1 MNKKLASIVAAAM
14 LTLSASSAFAALSF
28 NDNVLFRVVYDNNGI
43 QQIANLGSVSSLM
56 SGGVSTIKPGEI
68 NIQNAA
74 NLSVSYF
81 ALDRNNASL
90 WVSGTSNAP
99 TAASNGFNNLANGL
113 DNAVHQLLASAVNGV
128 TGTSLASL
136 AGSTP
141 AQVSQTLYYINDA
154 NAVGTS
160 GIGKATIITS
170 NTDTVVLP
178 TPIPPAFLLMGS
190 GLLGMRGLRRKHNI
204 A

>member
-1 MNKKLASIVAAAM
+1 MYNKFASIIAAAM
-14 LTLSASSAFAALSF
+14 LTLSAGSAFAALSF
-28 NDNVLFRVVYDNNGI
+28 QDNMLIRVVYDSSGI
-43 QQIANLGSVSSLM
+43 KQTANLGIVTNLM
-56 SGGVSTIKPGEI
+56 SGGVSTFTPGEI
-68 NIQNAA
+68 KIQDAA

-81 ALDRNNASL
+81 AMDSKNAAL
-90 WVSGTSNAP
+90 WVSGTNNAP
-99 TAASNGFNNLANGL
+99 KSVSNGFNNLANGF
-113 DNAVHQLLASAVNGV
+113 DNMFLQLLADNVKGV

-141 AQVSQTLYYINDA
+141 DQVSQTLYYINDA
-154 NAVGTS
+154 NTDGTP

-170 NTDTVVLP
+170 NTNTVVLP

-190 GLLGMRGLRRKHNI
+190 GLLGLFGLHNKQNI